1 MSLFIKLQKYK
12 IISVHFINYQTMK
25 LFLRYLIFV
34 GIPYF
39 LAKRIEKYVWKH
51 ASSELKEILNNKL
64 KDLPKLDRV
73 SEHSKDA
80 LDIRGGAN
88 PILWWVAKV
97 VINDFAIKVA
107 IAGAVGASIW
117 ADTADNA
124 AAQLAK
130 YGSAMLSA
138 PGKKFVRLYR
148 RIKGVDPQ
156 HSRDIKEILF
166 NNELTN
172 KDKVELLKI
181 KIESALKNLKGSKRK
196 QFILFVIATI
206 LFSVGGILLFL
217 HGLWTVYARYLV
229 QILTRIRFKNTLLN
243 PIESSMLHSHKNLQK
258 FYLMK

>member
-1 MSLFIKLQKYK
+1 MKKILF
-12 IISVHFINYQTMK
+12 
-25 LFLRYLIFV
+25 RYLIFV

-39 LAKRIEKYVWKH
+39 IAKRIEKYFWKH
-51 ASSELKEILNNKL
+51 ASPELKKELNKKL
-64 KDLPKLDRV
+64 KDLPEFETV
-73 SEHSKDA
+73 SEHSKDS

-88 PILWWVAKV
+88 PLILWVVKV
-97 VINDFAIKVA
+97 VMSDFAIKAA

-117 ADTADNA
+117 SETGDNA

-138 PGKKFVRLYR
+138 PGKKFVRLYG

-156 HSRDIKEILF
+156 HSMDIKEILF

-181 KIESALKNLKGSKRK
+181 KIESVLKNLKGSKRK

-206 LFSVGGILLFL
+206 LFSVGGNFTLFAWFMERL
-217 HGLWTVYARYLV
+217 RALIGTNDDVDTIKEYV
-229 QILTRIRFKNTLLN
+229 
-243 PIESSMLHSHKNLQK
+243 IESYREFNAPLPRELVEILPDKIIQSITNID
-258 FYLMK
+258 